1 MFNEVEIKKECA
13 KYNFKYKIINEYT
26 VRIKSLKDTWY
37 IKDVGG
43 IKPYLLMHCNK
54 GVYANHE
61 HKQRKFY
68 DVPFLLQSIYQHDQ
82 YKINNSYKKMW
93 RIKELYESL

>member
-1 MFNEVEIKKECA
+1 MFDEVEIRKECA
-13 KYNFKYKIINEYT
+13 KYKFKYKIINENT
-26 VRIKSLKDTWY
+26 VRIKSAIDAWYVKD
-37 IKDVGG
+37 IGG

-54 GVYANHE
+54 GGRKNYE
-61 HKQRKFY
+61 HRQRKFY
-68 DVPFLLQSIYQHDQ
+68 DMPFLLQSIYQHDQ